1 MRNAVVVSAVRTAV
15 ARAKKG
21 SFINTRIDDLGA
33 IVVKEAVARV
43 KGLDPA
49 EIEDV
54 IVGCAMPEGEQ
65 GANVARIISLLA
77 QLPLSVAGTTVNR
90 FCGSSLQTIN
100 MAAQAIMT
108 GNGDVQLAAGIEHMT
123 HVPMGGFSPSP
134 NPKFFTGEFPP
145 AYIPMGMTAENLA
158 DKYNIGREAQD
169 EYAAWSHQK
178 AAKAT
183 KEGLFKKEIIPV
195 EVEIEG
201 QKKLV
206 TVDECIRPETTVETL
221 AGLKP
226 AFKEGGSVT
235 AGNSSPL
242 NDAAAACILMSE
254 ERAKSLGVGPCFR
267 IVAMAVAGCDPAI
280 MGIGPVPA
288 VQKVLKRAKMTLK
301 DIEVIELNEA
311 FAVQNLAV
319 IQELGL
325 DRSRINP
332 RGGGIAIGHP
342 LGCTGARIMA
352 TLTHEMIDN
361 NWTIGM
367 ETMCIGGGQGIAT
380 IIERVR

>member
-1 MRNAVVVSAVRTAV
+1 MRNAVIVSAVRTGV

-21 SFINTRIDDLGA
+21 SFINTRVDDLGA
-33 IVVKEAVARV
+33 IVVKEAVSRV

-54 IVGCAMPEGEQ
+54 IMGCAMPEGEQ
-65 GANVARIISLLA
+65 GMNAGRIISFLA
-77 QLPLSVAGTTVNR
+77 GLPLSPAGTTVNR
-90 FCGSSLQTIN
+90 FCGSSLQAIN

-108 GNGDVQLAAGIEHMT
+108 GCGDVQVAGGIEHMT
-123 HVPMGGFSPSP
+123 HVPMGGFNP
-134 NPKFFTGEFPP
+134 NPNPRFFSGDFPS

-158 DKYNIGREAQD
+158 EKYNIGRAAQD

-178 AAKAT
+178 AGKAHR
-183 KEGLFKKEIIPV
+183 EGFFKKEIVPV
-195 EVEIEG
+195 EVEVDG
-201 QKKLV
+201 QKKIMA
-206 TVDECIRPETTVETL
+206 TDECVRPDTTVEIL

-226 AFKEGGSVT
+226 AFKEGGTVT

-242 NDAAAACILMSE
+242 NDAAAACVLMSE
-254 ERAKSLGVGPCFR
+254 ERAKALGVGPCFR
-267 IVAMAVAGCDPAI
+267 IIAMAVAGCDPAI
-280 MGIGPVPA
+280 MGIGPVPT

-301 DIEVIELNEA
+301 DMEVIELNEA

-325 DRSRINP
+325 DRSKINP
-332 RGGGIAIGHP
+332 RGGGVSIGHP
-342 LGCTGARIMA
+342 LGATGARIMT
-352 TLTHEMIDN
+352 TLIHEMIDN
-361 NWTIGM
+361 NWTIGL

>member
-21 SFINTRIDDLGA
+21 SFVNTRVDDLGT

-65 GANVARIISLLA
+65 GMNVARIISLLA
-77 QLPLSVAGTTVNR
+77 GLPLSLAGTTVNR

-108 GNGDVQLAAGIEHMT
+108 GCGDVQVAAGVEHMT
-123 HVPMGGFSPSP
+123 HVPMGGFNPSP
-134 NPKFFTGEFPP
+134 NPKFFSGDFPP

-183 KEGLFKKEIIPV
+183 KEGLFGKEISPV

-201 QKKLV
+201 QKKV
-206 TVDECIRPETTVETL
+206 VSADECIRPETTVETL
-221 AGLKP
+221 AGLKA
-226 AFKEGGSVT
+226 AFKEGGTVT

-242 NDAAAACILMSE
+242 NDAAAACVLMSE
-254 ERAKSLGVGPCFR
+254 ERARALGVGPCFR

-325 DRSRINP
+325 DRSKINP
-332 RGGGIAIGHP
+332 RGGGVAIGHP
-342 LGCTGARIMA
+342 LGATGARIMA

-361 NWTIGM
+361 DWTIGL

>member
-1 MRNAVVVSAVRTAV
+1 MRNAVLVSAVRTGV
-15 ARAKKG
+15 GRAKKG
-21 SFINTRIDDLGA
+21 SFINTRVDDLGA
-33 IVVKEAVARV
+33 IVVKEAVNRV

-54 IVGCAMPEGEQ
+54 GVGCAMPEAEQ
-65 GANVARIISLLA
+65 GMNVGRIITFLA
-77 QLPLSVAGTTVNR
+77 GLPLSVAGTTVNR

-108 GNGDVQLAAGIEHMT
+108 GCGDVLVAAGVEHMT
-123 HVPMGGFSPSP
+123 HVPMGGFNPSP
-134 NPKFFTGEFPP
+134 NPRFFSGDFPP

-158 DKYNIGREAQD
+158 EKYNISRAAQD

-178 AAKAT
+178 AAKAHR
-183 KEGLFKKEIIPV
+183 EGLFKKEIIPV
-195 EVEIEG
+195 EVEVEG
-201 QKKLV
+201 QKKIMA
-206 TVDECIRPETTVETL
+206 TDECVRPDTSVEAL
-221 AGLKP
+221 SMLKA
-226 AFKEGGSVT
+226 AFKEGGTVT

-242 NDAAAACILMSE
+242 NDAAAACVLMSE
-254 ERAKSLGVGPCFR
+254 ERAKALGISPYFR

-280 MGIGPVPA
+280 MGIGPVPT

-311 FAVQNLAV
+311 FAVQNVAV
-319 IQELGL
+319 IGELGL
-325 DRSRINP
+325 DRSKINP
-332 RGGGIAIGHP
+332 RGGAVAIGHP
-342 LGCTGARIMA
+342 LGATGARIMT
-352 TLTHEMIDN
+352 TLVHEMIDN
-361 NWTIGM
+361 NWTIGL

>member
-1 MRNAVVVSAVRTAV
+1 MPNAVVVSAVRTAV

-21 SFINTRIDDLGA
+21 SFINTRADDLGGE
-33 IVVKEAVARV
+33 VVREAVARV

-65 GANVARIISLLA
+65 GANVARIIGLLA
-77 QLPLSVAGTTVNR
+77 RLPLSVAGTTVNR

-108 GNGDVQLAAGIEHMT
+108 GNGDVQVAGGIEHMT
-123 HVPMGGFSPSP
+123 HVPMGGFNPSP
-134 NPKFFTGEFPP
+134 NPKFFSGDYPP

-158 DKYNIGREAQD
+158 DKYNISRQAQD
-169 EYAAWSHQK
+169 EYAMASHQK
-178 AAKAT
+178 AAKAI
-183 KEGLFKKEIIPV
+183 KEGLFKKEILPI
-195 EVEIEG
+195 EVELDG

-206 TVDECIRPETTVETL
+206 TVDETVRPDTNMETL
-221 AGLKP
+221 AALKP

-242 NDAAAACILMSE
+242 NDAAAACVLMSE
-254 ERAKSLGVGPCFR
+254 ERAKSLGISPVFR

-288 VQKVLKRAKMTLK
+288 VQKVLKRAKMSLK

-325 DRSRINP
+325 DRAKINP
-332 RGGGIAIGHP
+332 RGGGISIGHP
-342 LGCTGARIMA
+342 LGATGARIMA
-352 TLTHEMIDN
+352 TLTNEMIDN
-361 NWTIGM
+361 NWTIGL

>member
-33 IVVKEAVARV
+33 IVLKEAVARV

-77 QLPLSVAGTTVNR
+77 QLPLSAAGTTVNR

-226 AFKEGGSVT
+226 VFKEGGSVT

-254 ERAKSLGVGPCFR
+254 ERARSLGVGPCFR

-352 TLTHEMIDN
+352 TLTHEMIDH